1 VGNKYP
7 NLWHYRHM
15 LDPREVS
22 PGSNMPNYPWLFS
35 AKTDV
40 ASLTSKL
47 AVQRML
53 GVPYPDY
60 KDGELILVVDKQAK
74 AIADDLHAAG
84 AVVEPDREIV
94 ALIAYLQKLGKYE
107 NVRPLKKVA
116 GSE

>member
-60 KDGELILVVDKQAK
+60 KDGEMLLIVNTQAK

-107 NVRPLKKVA
+107 NVRPLKA
-116 GSE
+116 AAR